1 MDSSKTDQ
9 PTTFRVFI
17 SNNIMTCIN
26 LLTSDVSNQTLI
38 PSTDVIQ
45 FTLTLKMTIL
55 RRLSKC
61 QSLTTKILFRT
72 MLKWT

>member
-1 MDSSKTDQ
+1 
-9 PTTFRVFI
+9 
-17 SNNIMTCIN
+17 MTCIN
-26 LLTSDVSNQTLI
+26 LLTSDVNNQTLI

-72 MLKWT
+72 TLKWT

>member
-1 MDSSKTDQ
+1 MDSSNTDQ
-9 PTTFRVFI
+9 PMTFRVFI

-72 MLKWT
+72 MLTWT

>member
-1 MDSSKTDQ
+1 MDSSNTDQ
-9 PTTFRVFI
+9 PMTFRVFI